1 MDFGLKG
8 NDVVTPTIMEALAES
23 AILLLILSP
32 DQLQSNFGEFVRRR
46 KPNGCKSQI
55 FVVER
60 TEPGVARIG
69 SDPQRNDLRLI
80 SFLVVDLRRRQLHY
94 E

>member
-23 AILLLILSP
+23 AVLLLILSP
-32 DQLQSNFGEFVRRR
+32 DHLQSNWCQDEFGEFVRRR

-60 TEPGVARIG
+60 TEPKRGRVAGGATSSERLQIL
-69 SDPQRNDLRLI
+69 DQRHSR
-80 SFLVVDLRRRQLHY
+80 
-94 E
+94 